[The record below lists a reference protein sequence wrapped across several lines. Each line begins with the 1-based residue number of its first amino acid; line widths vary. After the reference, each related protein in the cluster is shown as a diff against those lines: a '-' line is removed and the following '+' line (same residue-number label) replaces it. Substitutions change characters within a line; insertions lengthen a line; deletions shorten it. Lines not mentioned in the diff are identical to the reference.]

1 MHNFNRIRQ
10 VAPSP
15 RIHPAVRS
23 ERNGLTDG
31 FVVCVVNSRGSKE
44 AQVHAYSQGGSNV
57 PTGRPH
63 LHHLAN
69 AIEPSVCGCDV
80 VLCQIALTTCNLLP
94 ILYSFLLYFGLLLR
108 LGLGLRIRIR
118 ITVNV

>member
-31 FVVCVVNSRGSKE
+31 FAVCVVNSRGSKE
-44 AQVHAYSQGGSNV
+44 AQVKSYSQGGSNV

-63 LHHLAN
+63 WHHLAN

-94 ILYSFLLYFGLLLR
+94 ILYSFFVIFWVTVTVR
-108 LGLGLRIRIR
+108 VRIRIR